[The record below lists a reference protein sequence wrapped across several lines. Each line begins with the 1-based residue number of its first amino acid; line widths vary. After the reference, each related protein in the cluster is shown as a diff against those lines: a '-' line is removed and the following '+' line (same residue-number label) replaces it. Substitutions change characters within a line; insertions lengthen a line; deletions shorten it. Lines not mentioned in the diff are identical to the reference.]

1 MRSIRI
7 TTALLLIAAIGAV
20 LLTID
25 IYARG
30 VLDQQTREQTRRSMH
45 DEARRAAIAASRMG
59 DDPFTLARR
68 VAIPTGRRATV
79 FSPEGEVLADV
90 LPSAAQPAGRPS
102 TSELWRT
109 VTTRTSR
116 PGLLHAGIRLEDGS
130 TLLLT
135 SSPPAISQ
143 PQVAMRRF
151 LLGTFLVL
159 ATLAVILAST
169 GWSSID
175 QSLEHI
181 SGVAQ
186 RLRDGDLTAR
196 VRQVRQGALSNL
208 IGAVNAAI
216 DQMAALLADA
226 REQGRYYGAILD
238 QMTDAVVA
246 VDERGHVQFIN
257 KATAR
262 LFDVEP
268 EDAAGLPVE
277 NVLLNYEISALVMR
291 ALHQGSVQR
300 SRFSLTHPGE
310 YHLEGVATPLTD
322 ENGQIIGAVGLLHDI
337 TQLRE
342 ATRVRQDFVAN
353 ASHELR
359 TPAASIKALAE
370 ALQAGAIDD
379 PEHGPKFCRQ
389 IVESA
394 DRLTEILDD
403 MLTLSRVERGAR
415 LLEPQLT
422 DAETALQDAANQ
434 VRPAAEH
441 KGIRLEVEYNEGDQI
456 YVDPA
461 SLQTLL
467 LNLLDNAVKYTP
479 QEGAVTLR
487 GHSVPGGYE
496 VAVADT
502 GVGIPEEHQ
511 SRIFER
517 FYRVDRARDRAT
529 GSTGLGLSIV
539 KHIAEAH
546 GGRVSVTSGVGE
558 GTTFTAFFPSHP
570 DQKPASG

>member
-7 TTALLLIAAIGAV
+7 TTALLLIAAIGVV
-20 LLTID
+20 LLTIG
-25 IYARG
+25 IYARA
-30 VLDQQTREQTRRSMH
+30 VLDQQAREQTRRSMR
-45 DEARRAAIAASRMG
+45 DEARRAAIAASRMH

-79 FSPEGEVLADV
+79 FSPNGEVLADV
-90 LPSAAQPAGRPS
+90 LPSATQPAGRPS
-102 TSELWRT
+102 TSELWRV
-109 VTTRTSR
+109 VTTGMER
-116 PGLLHAGIRLEDGS
+116 PGLLHAGIRREDGS

-135 SSPPAISQ
+135 SSPPAI
-143 PQVAMRRF
+143 PQARASMRRF
-151 LLGTFLVL
+151 LLGAFIVL
-159 ATLAVILAST
+159 AIIAMIVAST
-169 GWSSID
+169 GWTSID
-175 QSLEHI
+175 QSLEQI

-196 VRQVRQGALSNL
+196 VRQVRQGALSKL
-208 IGAVNAAI
+208 TGSVNAAV
-216 DQMAALLADA
+216 DQMAALLNDA

-257 KATAR
+257 KAFAR

-268 EDAAGLPVE
+268 EGVAGLPVE

-322 ENGQIIGAVGLLHDI
+322 EDGRIIGAVGLLHDI

-370 ALQAGAIDD
+370 ALQAGALGDS
-379 PEHGPKFCRQ
+379 EHGPKFCRQ

-403 MLTLSRVERGAR
+403 MLTLSRVERGAE

-422 DAETALQDAANQ
+422 DVETALQDAANQ

-441 KGIRLEVEYNEGDQI
+441 RGIRLEVEYNEGDQI

-467 LNLLDNAVKYTP
+467 LNLLDNAVKYTSE
-479 QEGAVTLR
+479 EGMVTLR
-487 GHSVPGGYE
+487 GRAVPGGYE
-496 VAVADT
+496 VAVQDT

-517 FYRVDRARDRAT
+517 FYRVDRARDRTT

-539 KHIAEAH
+539 KHIAEVH
-546 GGRVSVTSGVGE
+546 GGRVSVSSEVGE
-558 GTTFTAFFPSHP
+558 GTTFTALFPSQP
-570 DQKPASG
+570 EQTPASG